1 MPVTVERKVAAG
13 RQRCLTAQKEPKAGG
28 KCVVY
33 WMSRDQRAADNWA
46 LLRAFEIGKEHN
58 VAVLVVFN
66 LVPKFL
72 EATERMF
79 GFMLKGLEETE
90 AELRSKNIPFHL
102 LMGNPVDTI
111 PKFISKVNAV
121 AVVCDMSP
129 LRVPMAWCKD
139 VAKKLA
145 GVPMIQV
152 DAHNVVPVWVA
163 SDKQEV
169 GARTIRK
176 KIQNNLPEYL
186 TDFPALKKQESTLV
200 KKAGGMPTA
209 VNWTAANKSLK
220 IDRSVKE
227 VTWIQPGASA
237 ASKALARFCKE
248 SVLAGYLHRNDPLSC
263 KQSGLSPWTHFGQL
277 APQRAALAVKAAG
290 KGKAAAASKEFLEE
304 AVVRRE
310 LSDNFC
316 FYNPKYDRIEG
327 AAGWAQASLKK
338 HSKDKREYL
347 YGEAQLDK
355 AQTHDPLWNAA
366 QNELRGAGKMHG
378 FMRMYWA
385 KKILEWTKSPE
396 EALRI
401 GIKLNDKYSLDGR
414 DPNGYTGVAWSVMGI
429 HDMGWTE
436 RKVFGK
442 IRYMN
447 YNGCKTKFK
456 VVRYEERWKEPR
468 DADPN
473 SLGSEDTPGAHS
485 RVVRTNRGA
494 QTAEGGNPK
503 KRKADSAPEASSMKK
518 QKTMKTMKVKAMKAT
533 K

>member
-1 MPVTVERKVAAG
+1 MSHAVKVEKVVAPG
-13 RQRCLTAQKEPKAGG
+13 RQRCLTAQTEPRASG
-28 KCVVY
+28 KCVIY

-46 LLRAFEIGKEHN
+46 LLRAAELAREYK

-72 EATERMF
+72 EATERMY
-79 GFMLKGLEETE
+79 GFMLKGLQQTE
-90 AELRSKNIPFHL
+90 LDLRSKNIPFHL
-102 LMGNPVDTI
+102 LMGSPVETI
-111 PKFISKVNAV
+111 PKFIRKVNAV

-129 LRVPMAWCKD
+129 LRVPMVWCKD
-139 VAKKLA
+139 VAKKLS
-145 GVPMIQV
+145 GIPLFQV

-176 KIQNNLPEYL
+176 KIQEKLPEYL
-186 TDFPALKKQESTLV
+186 TEFPALLKQDAALV
-200 KKAGGMPTA
+200 KKAGGMPTP

-227 VTWIQPGASA
+227 VTWITPGSA
-237 ASKALARFCKE
+237 AAAKALANFCQE
-248 SVLAGYLHRNDPLSC
+248 RVLAMFIHRNDPLTC

-277 APQRAALAVKAAG
+277 SPQRAALAVKAAG

-316 FYNPKYDRIEG
+316 FYNPKYDRLEG
-327 AAGWAQASLKK
+327 AAGWAQETLRK
-338 HSKDKREYL
+338 HSRDKREHI
-347 YGEAQLDK
+347 YGETQLEQAK
-355 AQTHDPLWNAA
+355 THDPLWNAA

-401 GIKLNDKYSLDGR
+401 GIKLNDKFSLDGR
-414 DPNGYTGVAWSVMGI
+414 DPNGYVGVAWSITGA
-429 HDMGWTE
+429 HDMGWGE
-436 RKVFGK
+436 RPIFGK

-447 YNGCKTKFK
+447 YNGCKNKFK
-456 VVRYEERWKEPR
+456 VAEYEERWKMPR
-468 DADPN
+468 DEDPKLIGLD
-473 SLGSEDTPGAHS
+473 SAPGKHS
-485 RVVRTNRGA
+485 RVVRKNRGA

-503 KRKADSAPEASSMKK
+503 KRQQEVGTTAPPMKR
-518 QKTMKTMKVKAMKAT
+518 QKTS
-533 K
+533 